1 MLALIGASPLI
12 LVVVLMTA
20 FNMAAKKALP
30 IAYILTAVIVV
41 SMWNMELKSLL
52 AYTTFGFF
60 KSLDILIIVF
70 GAILILNTMKY
81 SGAMGLISSGFSA
94 ISDDKR
100 VQLMIIGVFFV
111 AFIEGAAGFGT
122 PAALAAPLLIVLG
135 FPPLA
140 AAVLALILDSSP
152 VSFGAVGT
160 PVNGTIST
168 LDTLIASSGTN
179 KEVFVSEFINY
190 SAILHVAGGILN
202 ILIAVFVMIF
212 VFGGKN
218 KSFKS
223 FVEFIPFALYSALL
237 FLIPYLIIAFTL
249 GQDLPSL
256 LSGFVGLGVLIY
268 TTKKGFLVPK
278 TMWGFPAES
287 EWHKDWKATLDT
299 SHKQE
304 DKKVNFS
311 LFVALLPYILITLLL
326 VLTRIPSL
334 GLKELLLSVK
344 LTLSNI
350 MGIEGLD
357 YSLLILY
364 LPGTVFVLI
373 SIITHFMH
381 GMSKEEVKAS
391 WKDTAKQVSGAF
403 IALFAGIAIVQV
415 MLNSG
420 NASLGIDSMLTVI
433 AKSIVDF
440 AGKGYLVVAPFIG
453 ILGAFISGSN
463 TVSNIL
469 FSALQFESA
478 LLSNLP
484 VSIVVALQNVG
495 GAVGNMICIN
505 NIVAVCATTGILNK
519 EGNILKINF
528 LVALIY
534 TAVIILTA
542 MYAIYIY

>member
-30 IAYILTAVIVV
+30 IAYALTAIIVV
-41 SMWNMELKSLL
+41 FMWGMEIKNLI
-52 AYTTFGFF
+52 AYTFFGFL
-60 KSLDILIIVF
+60 KSLDILIIIF

-81 SGAMGLISSGFSA
+81 SGAMQLISDGFGN
-94 ISDDKR
+94 ISQDKR

-140 AAVLALILDSSP
+140 AAVLALILDSAP

-160 PVNGTIST
+160 PINGALST
-168 LDTLIASSGTN
+168 LDSLLVSQGIDKA
-179 KEVFVSEFINY
+179 VFASEFTTY
-190 SAILHVAGGILN
+190 SAALHLIGGSLN
-202 ILIAVFVMIF
+202 ILVAVIVMIF

-218 KSFKS
+218 KSIKA
-223 FVEFIPFALYSALL
+223 FVEFIPYAVFSAGL
-237 FLIPYLIIAFTL
+237 FLIPYTLIAMYL
-249 GQDLPSL
+249 GQDLPAL
-256 LSGFVGLGVLIY
+256 LSGFLGLGILIL

-278 TMWGFPAES
+278 NVWSFPDS
-287 EWHKDWKATLDT
+287 EEKDATENMQQQQPAKKA
-299 SHKQE
+299 
-304 DKKVNFS
+304 NFS
-311 LFVALLPYILITLLL
+311 LFIALLPYILITIAL
-326 VLTRIPSL
+326 VATRLPGL
-334 GLKELLLSVK
+334 GLKEFLLNIK
-344 LTLSNI
+344 FTLNNVL
-350 MGIEGLD
+350 GVEGLN

-364 LPGTVFVLI
+364 LPGTIFVLI
-373 SIITHFMH
+373 SLITHFVHKMT
-381 GMSKEEVKAS
+381 KDEIKAS
-391 WKDTAKQVSGAF
+391 WKDTTKQVSGAF
-403 IALFAGIAIVQV
+403 IALFAGIAIVQL

-420 NASLGIDSMLTVI
+420 NAQNGVESILTII
-433 AKSIVDF
+433 AKAIVDLSGSF
-440 AGKGYLVVAPFIG
+440 YVVVSPFIG

-484 VSIVVALQNVG
+484 PSIIVALQNVG

-519 EGNILKINF
+519 EGAILKINF
-528 LVALIY
+528 FAAMIY
-534 TAVIILTA
+534 SLMVILTT
-542 MYAIYIY
+542 IYLISIY

>member
-30 IAYILTAVIVV
+30 IAYALTAIIVV
-41 SMWNMELKSLL
+41 FMWGMEIKNLI
-52 AYTTFGFF
+52 AYTFFGFL
-60 KSLDILIIVF
+60 KSLDILIIIF

-81 SGAMGLISSGFSA
+81 SGAMQLISDGFGN
-94 ISDDKR
+94 ISQDKR

-140 AAVLALILDSSP
+140 AAVLALILDSAP

-160 PVNGTIST
+160 PINGALST
-168 LDTLIASSGTN
+168 LDSLLVSQGIDKA
-179 KEVFVSEFINY
+179 VFASEFTTY
-190 SAILHVAGGILN
+190 SAALHLIGGSLN
-202 ILIAVFVMIF
+202 ILVAVIVMIF

-218 KSFKS
+218 KSIKA
-223 FVEFIPFALYSALL
+223 FVEFIPYAVFSAGL
-237 FLIPYLIIAFTL
+237 FLIPYTLIAMYL
-249 GQDLPSL
+249 GQDLPAL
-256 LSGFVGLGVLIY
+256 LSGFVGLGILIL

-278 TMWGFPAES
+278 NVWSFPDS
-287 EWHKDWKATLDT
+287 EEKDATENMQQQQPAKKA
-299 SHKQE
+299 
-304 DKKVNFS
+304 NFS
-311 LFVALLPYILITLLL
+311 LFIALLPYILITIAL
-326 VLTRIPSL
+326 VATRLPGL
-334 GLKELLLSVK
+334 GLKEFLLNIK
-344 LTLSNI
+344 FTLNNVL
-350 MGIEGLD
+350 GVEGLN

-364 LPGTVFVLI
+364 LPGTIFVLI
-373 SIITHFMH
+373 SLITHFVHKMT
-381 GMSKEEVKAS
+381 KDEIKAS
-391 WKDTAKQVSGAF
+391 WKDTTKQVSGAF
-403 IALFAGIAIVQV
+403 IALFAGIAIVQL

-420 NASLGIDSMLTVI
+420 NAQNGVESILTII
-433 AKSIVDF
+433 AKAIVDLSGSF
-440 AGKGYLVVAPFIG
+440 YVVVSPFIG

-484 VSIVVALQNVG
+484 PSIIVALQNVG

-519 EGNILKINF
+519 EGAILKINF
-528 LVALIY
+528 FAAMIY
-534 TAVIILTA
+534 SLMVILTT
-542 MYAIYIY
+542 IYLISIY